1 MKMTL
6 ESQYKLFIE
15 SNPEN
20 SHWTY
25 HEWLK
30 WHSDKLAESI
40 KNINPVVSDDFQI
53 GPDGAYEATEDIYS
67 PYCQECEACGEEGCC
82 SALMC
87 KQSESGD
94 YCSGYLRDL
103 RFGYHMHRWIENNL
117 LFDIEEH
124 QLAKYWEEY
133 DKTFSKFYK

>member
-20 SHWTY
+20 AHWTY
-25 HEWLK
+25 QEWLK
-30 WHSDKLAESI
+30 WHSNKLAESI
-40 KNINPVVSDDFQI
+40 KNIEPRVSDDFQI
-53 GPDGAYEATEDIYS
+53 GPDGAYEATEDTYG
-67 PYCQECEACGEEGCC
+67 PYCRECEACGEEGCC
-82 SALMC
+82 SALLC

-103 RFGYHMHRWIENNL
+103 RFGYHMYRWVKNNL
-117 LFDIEEH
+117 LFDLEEH
-124 QLAKYWEEY
+124 QLVKYWEEY
-133 DKTFSKFYK
+133 DKTFSKFHK

>member
-6 ESQYKLFIE
+6 ESQYKLFTE

-20 SHWTY
+20 AHWTY

-30 WHSDKLAESI
+30 WHSDKLGESI

-53 GPDGAYEATEDIYS
+53 GPDGAYEETGDTYS

-82 SALMC
+82 SALLC
-87 KQSESGD
+87 KHFESGD

-103 RFGYHMHRWIENNL
+103 RFGYHMHRWVENNL
-117 LFDIEEH
+117 LFDLEEH
-124 QLAKYWEEY
+124 QLAKYTEEY
-133 DKTFSKFYK
+133 DRAFGNFYK